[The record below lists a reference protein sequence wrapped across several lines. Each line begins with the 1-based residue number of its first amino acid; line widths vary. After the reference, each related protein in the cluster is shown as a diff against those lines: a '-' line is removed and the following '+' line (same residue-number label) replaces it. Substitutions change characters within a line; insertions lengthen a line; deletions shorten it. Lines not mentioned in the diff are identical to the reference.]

1 MINGII
7 AKKIGITSL
16 FTPEGKYIAV
26 TRLQVKPLT
35 VTQVK
40 SATTKDKYVA
50 IQVAGGV
57 KKHLSKAT
65 EAKLAKLK
73 LKISPSFFQEF
84 KLYDETAPAV
94 GDQITADAVFTVG
107 ETISATGTSKGH
119 GFAGVIKR
127 WGFQRQPVSGGQSDR
142 VRAPGAIGAQ
152 TPGKVLKGKKM
163 PGHYGNKT
171 KTVSSLKVYAINT
184 EKQEILITGSV
195 PGSVNSYVILTK
207 RKLLKL

>member
-7 AKKIGITSL
+7 AKKIGITSV

-26 TRLQVKPLT
+26 TRLSVLPLT

-40 SATTKDKYVA
+40 SATTKDKYSSV
-50 IQVAGGV
+50 QVAGGV
-57 KKHLSKAT
+57 KKHLSQAVK
-65 EAKLAKLK
+65 AKLAKLK
-73 LKISPSFFQEF
+73 LDISPSFFKEF
-84 KLYDETAPAV
+84 KLYDQNLPAV
-94 GDQITADAVFTVG
+94 GDQITADTVFTVG

-163 PGHYGNKT
+163 PGHYGDKI
-171 KTVSSLKVYAINT
+171 KTVTSLKIYSINP
-184 EKQEILITGSV
+184 EKQEIFITGSV
-195 PGSVNSYVILTK
+195 PGSVNSYVTLTK

>member
-7 AKKIGITSL
+7 AKKIGITSV

-26 TRLQVKPLT
+26 TRLSVKPLT

-40 SATTKDKYVA
+40 STETKDKYAA
-50 IQVAGGV
+50 IQIAGGV
-57 KKHLSKAT
+57 KKHLSKAVA
-65 EAKLAKLK
+65 AKLAKLK
-73 LKISPSFFQEF
+73 LTISPSFFQEF
-84 KLYDETAPAV
+84 KLYDDTIPAV
-94 GDQITADAVFTVG
+94 GDQINIDSVFTVG
-107 ETISATGTSKGH
+107 ELISVTGTSKGR

-171 KTVSSLKVYAINT
+171 KTVESIKIFSIDND
-184 EKQEILITGSV
+184 KQEILVAGSV
-195 PGSVNSYVILTK
+195 PGSVNSYVTLTK
-207 RKLLKL
+207 KKLLKL